1 MFKVVKK
8 EIEVAGKKISLETGK
23 IASRWC
29 NHRSVWRNSS
39 FSNSSWS
46 QKS

>member
-23 IASRWC
+23 IEDKQMVQSSL
-29 NHRSVWRNSS
+29 SVEKR
-39 FSNSSWS
+39 
-46 QKS
+46 